1 MSGDPIQHR
10 GRVHRQPV
18 PVPVGRRHPPGAPA
32 THEVLPRASRRS
44 APSAVAAP
52 ATPPTVE
59 AAHRLGLDLDLAGH
73 ESRRLDASV
82 LDAADLVLAMERRH
96 VQEVVVLAPGAFGRT
111 FTLKE
116 IVRRGSEIGRRRADE
131 PLASW
136 LARVHLGR
144 KAMQLLGSSTADDV
158 ADPTVSTMVD
168 HDAMAR
174 EVLDLVDRL
183 VELAWP

>member
-1 MSGDPIQHR
+1 MSGDPVHIVVVCTANQCRSPLAAAILRARLHAR
-10 GRVHRQPV
+10 GTPASVAS
-18 PVPVGRRHPPGAPA
+18 VG
-32 THEVLPRASRRS
+32 T
-44 APSAVAAP
+44 SAVAAP

-59 AAHRLGLDLDLAGH
+59 AAHRLGLDLDLARH

-96 VQEVVVLAPGAFGRT
+96 VQEVVVLAPDAFGRT

-116 IVRRGSEIGRRRADE
+116 IVRRGSEIGSRRADE

-183 VELAWP
+183 VALAWP